1 MSGRVFF
8 EGAEGNRLVADRMA
22 AEGAPVVL
30 LHGGGQTR
38 HAWSGAGHRFQA
50 SGFDVYSIDQRGHGD
65 SDWVPSGNYGFDD
78 FGRDLVAV
86 SRDLS
91 QQTNKRPFVVGASL
105 GGIAALIAAGHLAP
119 DDFAGIVL
127 VDITPSVDPN
137 GVAKIIGFM
146 ADKLDDGFGS
156 VEEAA
161 DAIAAYMP
169 HRKRPDNLAGLSK
182 NLRLHDDGRYRW
194 HWDPKFIGGK
204 DLNDGVKKPIP
215 EGHLE
220 AAATKLRTPVQLVR
234 GRQSEL
240 VSDDHVREFLDLV
253 PHAKYADISGAGHMV
268 AGDRNDV
275 FAEAV
280 LDFLQDQIS
289 GANTGNARVSA

>member
-1 MSGRVFF
+1 MIEQVVFA
-8 EGAEGNRLVADRMA
+8 GAEANELVADRLP
-22 AEGAPVVL
+22 GDGPPVVL

-38 HAWSGAGHRFQA
+38 HAWSGAGYRLQEA
-50 SGFDVYSIDQRGHGD
+50 GFDVYCMDQRGHGD
-65 SDWVPSGNYGFDD
+65 SAWVPSGNYAFDD
-78 FGRDLVAV
+78 FGHDLVAV
-86 SRDLS
+86 STELTRQKGAS
-91 QQTNKRPFVVGASL
+91 PFVVGASL
-105 GGIAALIAAGHLAP
+105 GGLAGLIAGGLLAP
-119 DDFAGIVL
+119 RSFAGLVL

-146 ADKLDDGFGS
+146 ADKLDDGFQS

-161 DAIAAYMP
+161 DAIAAYLP
-169 HRKRPDNLAGLSK
+169 HRKRPQSLSGLSK

-215 EGHLE
+215 EGYLEE
-220 AAATKLRTPVQLVR
+220 AARNLRMPVQLVR

-240 VSDDHVREFLDLV
+240 VSDAHVRSFMELV

-275 FAEAV
+275 FADAV
-280 LDFLQDQIS
+280 LEFLRAEAGLKVAEDIR
-289 GANTGNARVSA
+289 ANA